1 MTSQLKEET
10 YLLGSQLNLL
20 QLHFLSAKVDN
31 VVHLL
36 LCQTQL
42 MVL

>member
-1 MTSQLKEET
+1 MINQLEKEN

-20 QLHFLSAKVDN
+20 QLHFLCAKVDN
-31 VVHLL
+31 AVHPL

-42 MVL
+42 VVL